1 VPRAKGNQ
9 LSAFMMAGNDGPN
22 YGKLTLYQVPDNSV
36 APSPLRASTLIEAD
50 PNISKTFSLL
60 DQRGSQVLRGAAQ
73 LIPMDNTIFYVRPI
87 YVEGSA
93 AGSSGKQLPRWNYVA
108 VTYGES
114 AVLDKSVSS
123 AVRNLLAGTIPDV
136 EQAALNGNVS
146 GNNNNGGGSS
156 TTTTTTTPTSG
167 STGVQPPPPN
177 ASVNQLLAL
186 AQQASDQADADL
198 RAGNLA
204 AYARDIERV
213 QALVRQAN
221 QLAASTPTTQPAARP
236 TTTTAP
242 RATTTTVAR
251 A

>member
-1 VPRAKGNQ
+1 
-9 LSAFMMAGNDGPN
+9 
-22 YGKLTLYQVPDNSV
+22 
-36 APSPLRASTLIEAD
+36 
-50 PNISKTFSLL
+50 
-60 DQRGSQVLRGAAQ
+60 
-73 LIPMDNTIFYVRPI
+73 
-87 YVEGSA
+87 
-93 AGSSGKQLPRWNYVA
+93 
-108 VTYGES
+108 
-114 AVLDKSVSS
+114 
-123 AVRNLLAGTIPDV
+123 
-136 EQAALNGNVS
+136 
-146 GNNNNGGGSS
+146 
-156 TTTTTTTPTSG
+156 
-167 STGVQPPPPN
+167 VQPPPPN